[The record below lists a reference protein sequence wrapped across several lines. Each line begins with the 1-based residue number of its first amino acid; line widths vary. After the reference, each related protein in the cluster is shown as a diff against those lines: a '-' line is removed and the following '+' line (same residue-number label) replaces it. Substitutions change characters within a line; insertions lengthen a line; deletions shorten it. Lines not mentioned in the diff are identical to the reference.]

1 MALIYH
7 SGYVFKDDGT
17 AVEGA
22 TVQLYQ
28 TDSTT
33 LVTFSDASSTST
45 TTNSSGYYSASVT
58 EVGATSSYDVKV
70 TSGSSVRY
78 RRGNDKLQLEE
89 LDIRNDTGATQG
101 GLFVANTT
109 NSTANKVA
117 TFAGMNS
124 TRADGDE
131 IYTTLDF
138 CGSSSVAAGD
148 TLTGGTSVNYTS
160 NDLHIAGDK
169 DYFYYKTVDT
179 QTSPQTS
186 SLTQGKISITI
197 V

>member
-17 AVEGA
+17 AVSGA

-28 TDSTT
+28 TDTTT
-33 LVTFSDASSTST
+33 LVTLSDGSSTST

-101 GLFVANTT
+101 GLYVANTSY
-109 NSTANKVA
+109 NA
-117 TFAGMNS
+117 
-124 TRADGDE
+124 
-131 IYTTLDF
+131 
-138 CGSSSVAAGD
+138 SV
-148 TLTGGTSVNYTS
+148 
-160 NDLHIAGDK
+160 
-169 DYFYYKTVDT
+169 
-179 QTSPQTS
+179 
-186 SLTQGKISITI
+186 
-197 V
+197 